1 MPCFNLLSFTL
12 WGHEYIFVSVRETNQ
27 WHCRTQ
33 CVSLK
38 DWKGRNPRIKSDF
51 LNVTLDIG
59 YNLLFNMVDSLLQV
73 YGFDVYCG
81 VYHKEFYMRK
91 SLSCDLM
98 EPIRPIIDLKVR
110 KAVNLKQIKADDFQV
125 FNNRW
130 TLSYKKSPEYIGM
143 FMDEL
148 LEYKEE
154 MFLYIQDYYRSFMK
168 GKTATEYRMF
178 DLQVKK

>member
-1 MPCFNLLSFTL
+1 
-12 WGHEYIFVSVRETNQ
+12 
-27 WHCRTQ
+27 
-33 CVSLK
+33 
-38 DWKGRNPRIKSDF
+38 
-51 LNVTLDIG
+51 
-59 YNLLFNMVDSLLQV
+59 MVDSLLQV

-143 FMDEL
+143 LMNEL

-154 MFLYIQDYYRSFMK
+154 MFLYIQDFYRSFMK